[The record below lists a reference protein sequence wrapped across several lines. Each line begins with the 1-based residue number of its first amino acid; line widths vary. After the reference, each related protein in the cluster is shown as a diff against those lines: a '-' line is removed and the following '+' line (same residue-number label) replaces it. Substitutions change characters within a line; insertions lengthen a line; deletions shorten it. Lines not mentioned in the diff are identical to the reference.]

1 MKYNNSNFRDK
12 EREPSYTVQSE
23 TTLLPFLLETL
34 KGKSRNN
41 VKSLLSR
48 KLVTVDGRPTSRFDA
63 PLLPGQVV
71 TILSVSA
78 PKNDT
83 LPFPILFEDEHLIVV
98 NKPAK
103 LLSVATD
110 KEKTRTAYHMVTDY
124 VKSQHIDNRIY
135 VLHRLDRDTSGVLM
149 FAKDPETKELF
160 QEKWNEIVT
169 RRGYVALVEGVPRPA
184 QNTIR
189 SWLIETKTH
198 MIFSGDP
205 GPGAKEAITN
215 YEVIKAGSGYAL
227 LDISIDTGRKNQ
239 IRVHM
244 KEMGHPVAGDKQY
257 GARTNPIGRLCL
269 HAGEL
274 SFIHPRT
281 GKPTTFIAKMPR
293 DFNRVFK

>member
-1 MKYNNSNFRDK
+1 MKPTNAHRDRS
-12 EREPSYTVQSE
+12 REPSYPVTE
-23 TTLLPFLLETL
+23 DTTLLPFLLDAL

-48 KLVTVDGRPTSRFDA
+48 KLVTVDGHPVSRFDT
-63 PLLPGQVV
+63 PLVPGQTVS
-71 TILSVSA
+71 ILSVPA
-78 PKNDT
+78 PKSDT

-103 LLSVATD
+103 LLSVANE

-124 VKSQHIDNRIY
+124 VKSQYIDNRIY

-149 FAKDPETKELF
+149 FARDPETKELF
-160 QEKWNEIVT
+160 QSRWNEIVT
-169 RRGYVALVEGVPRPA
+169 RRGYKALVEGTPCPERG
-184 QNTIR
+184 TIR
-189 SWLIETKTH
+189 SYLVETKTH

-205 GPGAKEAITN
+205 GPGAREAITN
-215 YEVIKAGSGYAL
+215 YEVVKTGGGYSL

-244 KEMGHPVAGDKQY
+244 KELGCPIAGDKQY

-269 HAGEL
+269 HANEL
-274 SFIHPRT
+274 SFNHPVT
-281 GKPTTFIAKMPR
+281 GEPVTFLAKTPR
-293 DFNRVFK
+293 DFNRVFR